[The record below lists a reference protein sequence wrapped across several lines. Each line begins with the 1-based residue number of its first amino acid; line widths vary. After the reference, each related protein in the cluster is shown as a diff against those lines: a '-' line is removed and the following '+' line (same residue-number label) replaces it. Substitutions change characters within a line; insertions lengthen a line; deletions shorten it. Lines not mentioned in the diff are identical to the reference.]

1 MPTSFFGTMREPGL
15 PGKDSKGCIADG
27 KTAASANSAS
37 GRRLERMTGSTAL
50 ASIRFCCNGLGLSWI
65 QRIPS
70 EVGKNY
76 ALHFLKL
83 TLLHSEKIRSP
94 WKPEKYETGE
104 RESHRGKNV
113 KSGGSD
119 PTFSA
124 FSRPKSSWGR
134 SRPAAQQIVPAVF
147 STVTGSSEE
156 TQITRG
162 GTECRS

>member
-1 MPTSFFGTMREPGL
+1 MPTSFFGTMRVPGL
-15 PGKDSKGCIADG
+15 SGKDSKGCIADG
-27 KTAASANSAS
+27 KPAASAKSAS
-37 GRRLERMTGSTAL
+37 GRRLEQMTGSTAL

-70 EVGKNY
+70 EGGKNY

-83 TLLHSEKIRSP
+83 TLLHPEKIRSP
-94 WKPEKYETGE
+94 WKREKYETGE
-104 RESHRGKNV
+104 SESHRGKNV

-134 SRPAAQQIVPAVF
+134 SRPSRFLRDRVL
-147 STVTGSSEE
+147 STCSRGAKSLSD
-156 TQITRG
+156 TR
-162 GTECRS
+162 SANF